1 MPIIDSPIMLKS
13 HIYRGRS
20 IMGAQDRIKLTKE
33 QRNEMVNSIKKY
45 FKQERGEEVGDLGAG
60 LILDFMIDK
69 LAPEFYNM
77 GVNDS
82 SKYMSDRIE
91 DMVSIQIIRPK

>member
-1 MPIIDSPIMLKS
+1 M
-13 HIYRGRS
+13 RV
-20 IMGAQDRIKLTKE
+20 QDPIKLTKE
-33 QRNEMVNSIKKY
+33 QRIDMVSAIKRY

-60 LILDFMIDK
+60 LILDFVIER

-91 DMVSIQIIRPK
+91 DMISIQIIRPK